1 MDINWNNMSDKE
13 LRAALAAI
21 NTELTERDNAK
32 ARKLINAIDKAI
44 KDFRTEYPNAC
55 WMVKIEDD
63 DDDGIPYDYE
73 INLFDY
79 DLNTDLITP

>member
-1 MDINWNNMSDKE
+1 MDINWSNMTDEE
-13 LRAALAAI
+13 LRAALVAI
-21 NTELTERDNAK
+21 NTVLTERDNAK

-44 KDFRTEYPNAC
+44 RDFRNEYPNAC
-55 WMVKIEDD
+55 WMVGMEDD
-63 DDDGIPYDYE
+63 DGFPYE

>member
-1 MDINWNNMSDKE
+1 MGINWNNMSDEE

-21 NTELTERDNAK
+21 NTELTERDKAK
-32 ARKLINAIDKAI
+32 SQKLINAIDKAI
-44 KDFRTEYPNAC
+44 KDFRNEYPNAC
-55 WMVKIEDD
+55 WIVEMEDD
-63 DDDGIPYDYE
+63 DGLPYE

>member
-1 MDINWNNMSDKE
+1 MDINWSNMSDEE

-44 KDFRTEYPNAC
+44 KDFRNEYPNAC
-55 WMVKIEDD
+55 WMVEMEDD
-63 DDDGIPYDYE
+63 DGFPYE

>member
-1 MDINWNNMSDKE
+1 MEINWNNMSDEE

-44 KDFRTEYPNAC
+44 RDFRTEYPKAC
-55 WMVKIEDD
+55 WMVEIEDD
-63 DDDGIPYDYE
+63 DGFPRE
-73 INLFDY
+73 INLFNY
-79 DLNTDLITP
+79 DLDTNLITP

>member
-55 WMVKIEDD
+55 WMVEMEDD
-63 DDDGIPYDYE
+63 DGLPYE

-79 DLNTDLITP
+79 DLNTDLITT

>member
-1 MDINWNNMSDKE
+1 MEINWSNMSNEE
-13 LRAALAAI
+13 LRTALAAI

-44 KDFRTEYPNAC
+44 KDFRNEYPNAC
-55 WMVKIEDD
+55 WMVEMEDD
-63 DDDGIPYDYE
+63 DGLPYE

-79 DLNTDLITP
+79 DLNTDLITT

>member
-1 MDINWNNMSDKE
+1 MEFNWNNMSDEE

-44 KDFRTEYPNAC
+44 RDFRTEYPSAC
-55 WMVKIEDD
+55 WMVEIE
-63 DDDGIPYDYE
+63 DDDGIPYE
-73 INLFDY
+73 INIFDY
-79 DLNTDLITP
+79 NLNTDLITP

>member
-55 WMVKIEDD
+55 WMVEMEDD
-63 DDDGIPYDYE
+63 DGLPYE

-79 DLNTDLITP
+79 DLDTNLIIC

>member
-1 MDINWNNMSDKE
+1 MEFNWNNMSDEE

-32 ARKLINAIDKAI
+32 AQKLINAIDKAI
-44 KDFRTEYPNAC
+44 RDFRAEYPKAC
-55 WMVKIEDD
+55 WMVEIEDD
-63 DDDGIPYDYE
+63 DGFPRE

-79 DLNTDLITP
+79 DLNTYLITP

>member
-1 MDINWNNMSDKE
+1 MGINWNNMSDEE

-21 NTELTERDNAK
+21 NTELTERDKAK
-32 ARKLINAIDKAI
+32 SQKLINAIDKAI
-44 KDFRTEYPNAC
+44 KDFRNEYPNAC
-55 WMVKIEDD
+55 WMVEMEDD
-63 DDDGIPYDYE
+63 DGLPYE

>member
-1 MDINWNNMSDKE
+1 MDINWNNMSDEE

-32 ARKLINAIDKAI
+32 SQKLINAIDKAI
-44 KDFRTEYPNAC
+44 RDFRTEYPNAC
-55 WMVKIEDD
+55 WMVEMEDD
-63 DDDGIPYDYE
+63 DGLPYE

>member
-1 MDINWNNMSDKE
+1 MEINWNNMSDEE

-44 KDFRTEYPNAC
+44 RDFRAEYPTAC
-55 WMVKIEDD
+55 WMVEMEDD
-63 DDDGIPYDYE
+63 DGLPYE

-79 DLNTDLITP
+79 DLDTDLITP

>member
-1 MDINWNNMSDKE
+1 MEINWSNMSDEE

-44 KDFRTEYPNAC
+44 KDFRNEYPNAC
-55 WMVKIEDD
+55 WMVEMEDD
-63 DDDGIPYDYE
+63 DGLPYE

-79 DLNTDLITP
+79 GLNTDLITP

>member
-1 MDINWNNMSDKE
+1 MGINWNNMSDEE

-21 NTELTERDNAK
+21 NTELTERDNTK

-44 KDFRTEYPNAC
+44 RDFRNEYPAAC
-55 WMVKIEDD
+55 WMVEIEDD
-63 DDDGIPYDYE
+63 DGFPRE

-79 DLNTDLITP
+79 DLDTNLITP

>member
-1 MDINWNNMSDKE
+1 MEINLNNMSDEE
-13 LRAALAAI
+13 LRATLAAI

-44 KDFRTEYPNAC
+44 RDFRTEYPSAC
-55 WMVKIEDD
+55 WMVEIEDD
-63 DDDGIPYDYE
+63 DGFPYE

-79 DLNTDLITP
+79 NLDTNLITY